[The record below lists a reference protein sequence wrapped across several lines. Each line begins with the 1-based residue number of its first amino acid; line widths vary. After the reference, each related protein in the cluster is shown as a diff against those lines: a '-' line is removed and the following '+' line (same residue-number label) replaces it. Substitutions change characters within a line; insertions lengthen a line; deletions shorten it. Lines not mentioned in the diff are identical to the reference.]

1 MELAGPS
8 AFLRGSVSLTVG
20 VGLPL
25 AWAGLEELRSGLVLS
40 PPIPGSVLLQL
51 LVQVQ
56 GTLTRRHQFSSET
69 PHAWKSFLKE
79 GESPITQPSNV
90 AAPNCCL
97 TWPTNQTSLHF

>member
-8 AFLRGSVSLTVG
+8 VFLLGSVSPTAG
-20 VGLPL
+20 AGLPV
-25 AWAGLEELRSGLVLS
+25 AWAGLEELGGGLVLS
-40 PPIPGSVLLQL
+40 APLPGSVPLQG

-79 GESPITQPSNV
+79 GEGPITQPSNV
-90 AAPNCCL
+90 ATPVA
-97 TWPTNQTSLHF
+97 